1 MNTTQPVRT
10 YPTDVRP
17 ARKLPICDLIL
28 VPNDSNMFFSSA
40 LLASSHARLA
50 TSVSQTRPNL
60 TNTAAPGSRAAGYY
74 GENETAD
81 GQRQGRRSPVV
92 PSVSYFADDAASG
105 VRSGSSVYLNDSFY
119 AREMK
124 KVARSENAPAPALMA
139 SATRRLPRV
148 GDLKRLVSVEGAV
161 AAVEG
166 VLQRNAELKYGAA
179 VRELV
184 EVGAMKISLV
194 RGDGGGQQ
202 GAGVAALP
210 VGGERVA
217 SALEHSSW
225 YSVDECGEM

>member
-1 MNTTQPVRT
+1 MCRSGVSRAFDARLEKVPGEPRKTAQNFTNDIVTSFRLNTTQPVRT

-161 AAVEG
+161 AAVGG
-166 VLQRNAELKYGAA
+166 VLQRDAVLKYGGAWRGVGTA
-179 VRELV
+179 RE
-184 EVGAMKISLV
+184 E
-194 RGDGGGQQ
+194 GGG
-202 GAGVAALP
+202 G
-210 VGGERVA
+210 
-217 SALEHSSW
+217 
-225 YSVDECGEM
+225 

>member
-1 MNTTQPVRT
+1 
-10 YPTDVRP
+10 
-17 ARKLPICDLIL
+17 
-28 VPNDSNMFFSSA
+28 MFFSSA

-60 TNTAAPGSRAAGYY
+60 TNSAAPGSRAAAGYY

-81 GQRQGRRSPVV
+81 GQRQGRRSRSPVV

>member
-1 MNTTQPVRT
+1 M
-10 YPTDVRP
+10 
-17 ARKLPICDLIL
+17 
-28 VPNDSNMFFSSA
+28 
-40 LLASSHARLA
+40 
-50 TSVSQTRPNL
+50 
-60 TNTAAPGSRAAGYY
+60 
-74 GENETAD
+74 
-81 GQRQGRRSPVV
+81 
-92 PSVSYFADDAASG
+92 
-105 VRSGSSVYLNDSFY
+105 YLNDSFY

-184 EVGAMKISLV
+184 EVGAMKSSLV